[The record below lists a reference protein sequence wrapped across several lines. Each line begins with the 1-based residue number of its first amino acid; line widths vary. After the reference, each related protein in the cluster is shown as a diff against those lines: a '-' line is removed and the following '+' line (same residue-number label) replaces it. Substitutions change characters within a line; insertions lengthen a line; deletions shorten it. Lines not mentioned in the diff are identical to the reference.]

1 MGKVI
6 AGALCKSCVRSK
18 QLHLYSSANAVSVAL
33 LPGVSPWVYIRH
45 EGVVASGSVPLFWGK
60 IQLCKSPCWVLGL
73 WFCWVFLGLGVGFL
87 VFVSFQTAWSH
98 TSVANEGRVR
108 RKWRKKP
115 PILCWKKQ
123 LLL

>member
-73 WFCWVFLGLGVGFL
+73 WFCWVFWVWVL
-87 VFVSFQTAWSH
+87 VFWFLFLSRLPGVT
-98 TSVANEGRVR
+98 
-108 RKWRKKP
+108 
-115 PILCWKKQ
+115 
-123 LLL
+123 LL